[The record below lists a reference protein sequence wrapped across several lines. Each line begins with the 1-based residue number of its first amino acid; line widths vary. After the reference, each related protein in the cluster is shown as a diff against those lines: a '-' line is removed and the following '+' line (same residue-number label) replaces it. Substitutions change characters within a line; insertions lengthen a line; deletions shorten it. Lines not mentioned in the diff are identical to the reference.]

1 MVIAG
6 QGSTLLVI
14 PGIQGR
20 WEWARPAIKELARR
34 HRVVSYSLSGERN
47 TVPPV
52 AARSFDDLVRQAI
65 NALNRATDGPAV
77 VCGVSYG
84 GLIAVRLAARH
95 PERVRGLVL
104 ASPLNADFAPD
115 DRMRRWVA
123 HPRLMAPGFLAGSPR
138 RIVPELRAA
147 HGRTWVPCALDL
159 LGRVVRAP
167 HSPDRM
173 AERIAGAVHECAA
186 ASRLAQGVGA
196 DDPHAPGTER
206 AEPLAEALEALERT
220 LHRLATQPP
229 LFVEPGCEPDRLT
242 QAVDDDELPVRMT
255 GHDHVKTV
263 GAEVDG
269 RQDVGDPVGQG
280 RDALRP

>member
-6 QGSTLLVI
+6 QGPTLLVV

-20 WEWARPAIKELARR
+20 WEWARPAIQALARH

-47 TVPPV
+47 AVPPLV
-52 AARSFDDLVRQAI
+52 PKTFDDLVRQAL

-84 GLIAVRLAARH
+84 GLIALRLAARY
-95 PERVRGLVL
+95 PERVRALVL

-115 DRMRRWVA
+115 ARVRRWVA
-123 HPRLMAPGFLAGSPR
+123 HPRLMAPAFLAGSPG

-147 HGRTWVPCALDL
+147 HGAAWVPRAMGL

-173 AERIAGAVHECAA
+173 AERVRMIEPEDFVGDCRAVTQPTLLITGE
-186 ASRLAQGVGA
+186 ASLDRIV
-196 DDPHAPGTER
+196 P
-206 AEPLAEALEALERT
+206 AEASCRMLAWLPNARHVTLDRTGHWGIVTRREAFAREVT
-220 LHRLATQPP
+220 H
-229 LFVEPGCEPDRLT
+229 FVET
-242 QAVDDDELPVRMT
+242 LP
-255 GHDHVKTV
+255 
-263 GAEVDG
+263 
-269 RQDVGDPVGQG
+269 
-280 RDALRP
+280 

>member
-20 WEWARPAIKELARR
+20 WEWARPAIKELARQ

-47 TVPPV
+47 TVPPLS
-52 AARSFDDLVRQAI
+52 ARSFDDLVRQAI

-123 HPRLMAPGFLAGSPR
+123 HPRLMAPAFLAGSPG

-147 HGRTWVPCALDL
+147 RGRSWMPCAMEL

-173 AERIAGAVHECAA
+173 AERIRLLESEDLVADCRAV
-186 ASRLAQGVGA
+186 
-196 DDPHAPGTER
+196 
-206 AEPLAEALEALERT
+206 
-220 LHRLATQPP
+220 TQPTLLITGEP
-229 LFVEPGCEPDRLT
+229 GLDRIVPPEASCRMLQWLPNARHVTIDRTGHWGCVTRRDAFASEVSQFVETLS
-242 QAVDDDELPVRMT
+242 
-255 GHDHVKTV
+255 
-263 GAEVDG
+263 
-269 RQDVGDPVGQG
+269 
-280 RDALRP
+280 

>member
-95 PERVRGLVL
+95 PKRVRGLVL

-173 AERIAGAVHECAA
+173 AERIKLLESEDLVADCRAV
-186 ASRLAQGVGA
+186 
-196 DDPHAPGTER
+196 
-206 AEPLAEALEALERT
+206 
-220 LHRLATQPP
+220 TQPALLITGEP
-229 LFVEPGCEPDRLT
+229 GLDRIVPPEASCRMLEWLPNARHVTIDRTGHWGCVTRREAFAREVSHFVETLS
-242 QAVDDDELPVRMT
+242 
-255 GHDHVKTV
+255 
-263 GAEVDG
+263 
-269 RQDVGDPVGQG
+269 
-280 RDALRP
+280 